1 VSQPLAFRA
10 QGNRG
15 LRRAGWGRRPVRV
28 SLDGGWLD
36 IAEEHGPGT
45 PLRLP
50 VAAIERMRIGF
61 VDARGG
67 PFYLTTLWP
76 AGDKPIK
83 LAPLREDR
91 LPYAAFARALAGQ
104 VAASRGL
111 RAVERGD
118 TWFGALLGP
127 VLMGLVVVAALA
139 VSIHA
144 LADEE
149 TLLRWVP
156 AVIPALVFAL
166 LLSRYHAVH
175 RPRPLADLAELDR
188 QLPR

>member
-1 VSQPLAFRA
+1 MSDPPAFRA

-15 LRRAGWGRRPVRV
+15 LRRAGWGARTLRV
-28 SLDGGWLD
+28 TLDGAWLD
-36 IAEEHGPGT
+36 IADEQGPGA

-50 VAAIERMRIGF
+50 VAAIERMRVGY

-76 AGDKPIK
+76 AGERPIK

-104 VAASRGL
+104 VAATRGL

-127 VLMGLVVVAALA
+127 VMSGLVVVAALA
-139 VSIHA
+139 VSIHV

-166 LLSRYHAVH
+166 LFSRYHAVH
-175 RPRPLADLAELDR
+175 RPRSLADLAELDR

>member
-1 VSQPLAFRA
+1 METPLTFRA
-10 QGNRG
+10 HGNRR
-15 LRRAGWGRRPVRV
+15 LRRAGAGGRAVRV
-28 SLDGGWLD
+28 SLDGAWLEF
-36 IAEEHGPGT
+36 AGEQGA

-67 PFYLTTLWP
+67 PFYMTTLWP

-83 LAPLREDR
+83 LSPLREDW
-91 LPYAAFARALAGQ
+91 LLYAAFARALAER

-127 VLMGLVVVAALA
+127 VLTGLVLMASLA
-139 VSIHA
+139 VCIHA

-149 TLLRWVP
+149 TLLRWAP
-156 AVIPALVFAL
+156 AVLPALVFGL
-166 LLSRYHAVH
+166 LCWRYYAVH
-175 RPRPLADLAELDR
+175 RPRAVAELGELER